1 MRYKTWTGVIDDL
14 CSLAF
19 KLQLVPL
26 YRCSLPLA
34 RSPFTLADS
43 DAVIITISAVQS
55 LQDLLT
61 MKSFAF
67 LFVLTVVVTAS
78 AANQIPRLNINNP
91 TSDWPWWLKKMM
103 LRLGEEEEEEKAP
116 AARDIETGPQPTD
129 PTAILRAAE
138 AHQAKAKT
146 LLETYERIVSG
157 QVRRKR

>member
-1 MRYKTWTGVIDDL
+1 
-14 CSLAF
+14 
-19 KLQLVPL
+19 
-26 YRCSLPLA
+26 
-34 RSPFTLADS
+34 
-43 DAVIITISAVQS
+43 
-55 LQDLLT
+55 

-103 LRLGEEEEEEKAP
+103 LRLGEEEEEKAP